1 MVVVTVALLLAAVGS
16 KNPDGTVAEAVLLT
30 VPVAVERTGAVTVK
44 VATAPLLRLTVVPM
58 LPVPLAAPQLPV
70 PVVIEQV
77 QLVPATLSLLLSKV
91 SVTVAPVT
99 LLGPLLVT
107 VMV

>member
-16 KNPDGTVAEAVLLT
+16 KNPDGTVAEAVLLA
-30 VPVAVERTGAVTVK
+30 VPVAVERTGAGSEEGRAGTEWR
-44 VATAPLLRLTVVPM
+44 LRVWPM
-58 LPVPLAAPQLPV
+58 LPVQKAAWQLPV
-70 PVVIEQV
+70 PEMKQMQVLEPTGTSLVV
-77 QLVPATLSLLLSKV
+77 SKV